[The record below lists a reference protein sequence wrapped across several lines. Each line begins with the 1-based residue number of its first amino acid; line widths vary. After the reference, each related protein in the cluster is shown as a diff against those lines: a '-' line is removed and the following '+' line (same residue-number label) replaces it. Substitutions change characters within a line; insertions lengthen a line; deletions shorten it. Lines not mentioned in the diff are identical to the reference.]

1 MAGINIPGVTDQYN
15 TNDTIEKLMKVERIP
30 LTREQNQLEGYKN
43 QQDAWRDINSKL
55 SSLRES
61 TKTLYSYDNPFNNKI
76 VNSTQEDSIT
86 AEATRSAPIQSFK
99 VDVLQV
105 ATSDRFLT
113 DELGA
118 DYKVPSG
125 VYTFKVA
132 DKQLTM
138 NWKGGSLK
146 DFSNAIN
153 KRGNGII
160 NTMIIGSSQGKKT
173 LLIESL
179 TTGRENKLIFEDAAK
194 TFAEQSGMISPIKS
208 NEITFGTNSSEIS
221 NIQNKENVEQVGLP
235 SLSITKT
242 KFINNIVT
250 VEPRGAYQVN
260 VPNNIKNNSNY
271 HITFNITAKKTDDIT
286 TKLNENAGEPVLPDS
301 GFAEFENIVIRNIE
315 SDTTIK
321 KTTVQTEQLVPIE
334 NKNLVYAVM
343 TDGSEELI
351 STPEILSE
359 NGTKIDFPLSEYQNI
374 KAIAFKNYNTGYSFE
389 VSSFET
395 YDKTT
400 NAGYVP
406 NHPVSVADDA
416 IIKYEGI
423 KISRPSNKID
433 DVIPE
438 ITLNLAEKTEKTATI
453 SVKPDAEAAKD
464 ALISFV
470 GQYNQT
476 VAKINILSQTKTEI
490 IEELDYLSDDEK
502 ENAYKQLGLFQTDFS
517 LTSIKSNMATI
528 LSSQYLFD
536 DNATI
541 SMLNQIGI
549 ATNASGFGGG
559 YSASR
564 LRGYLEIDEKK
575 LDNALQNN
583 LDDIKSLFGY
593 DSDGDLIV
601 DSGIAYKLDKQISA
615 YTQTGGILSLKTST
629 LDSKIKN
636 SESRIS
642 KLEDQLED
650 KEAEYRNQFS
660 TMTGTLNSLESQQS
674 TISNFSRQNQNNN

>member
-502 ENAYKQLGLFQTDFS
+502 ETAYKQLGLFQTDFS

>member
-1 MAGINIPGVTDQYN
+1 MAGISIPGVTDPYN
-15 TNDTIEKLMKVERIP
+15 TNDTVEKLMQVERIP
-30 LTREQNQLEGYKN
+30 LTREQNQLEKYKN
-43 QQDAWRDINSKL
+43 EQDAWREINSKL
-55 SSLRES
+55 SSLREN
-61 TKTLYSYDNPFNNKI
+61 TKTLYSYDNPFNNKL
-76 VNSTQEDSIT
+76 VNSTQEDAIT
-86 AEATRSAPIQSFK
+86 AEATRSAPLQSFK

-105 ATSDRFLT
+105 ATADRFLT
-113 DELGA
+113 DELAA

-179 TTGRENKLIFEDAAK
+179 TTGKENKLIFEDTAK

-208 NEITFGTNSSEIS
+208 NEISFGTNSSEIS
-221 NIQNKENVEQVGLP
+221 NIQNKENVEQIGLP
-235 SLSITKT
+235 TLSITKT
-242 KFINNIVT
+242 KFLNNTVT

-260 VPNNIKNNSNY
+260 IPNSVKNNSNY

-286 TKLNENAGEPVLPDS
+286 TKINKKTEEPVLPDS
-301 GFAEFENIVIRNIE
+301 GFAEFENIIIRNIE

-321 KTTVQTEQLVPIE
+321 KTTVQKKPLVPIE
-334 NKNLVYAVM
+334 NRNLVYAVM
-343 TDGSEELI
+343 NDGSEEII

-359 NGTKIDFPLSEYQNI
+359 NGTKVDFPLSEYQNI

-389 VSSFET
+389 VSAFET
-395 YDKTT
+395 YDVTA

-476 VAKINILSQTKTEI
+476 VAKINILSQTKIEI
-490 IEELDYLSDDEK
+490 IEELDYLTDDEK
-502 ENAYKQLGLFQTDFS
+502 ETAYKQLGLFQTDFS

-541 SMLNQIGI
+541 TMLNQIGI

-601 DSGIAYKLDKQISA
+601 DSGIAYKLDNQIGA

-642 KLEDQLED
+642 KLEEQLEN

-674 TISNFSRQNQNNN
+674 TISNFSKQNQNN

>member
-30 LTREQNQLEGYKN
+30 LTREQNQLEEYKN
-43 QQDAWRDINSKL
+43 EQDAWRDINSKL

-61 TKTLYSYDNPFNNKI
+61 TKTLYSYDNPFNNKT
-76 VNSTQEDSIT
+76 VNSTQEDAIT

-105 ATSDRFLT
+105 ATADRFLT
-113 DELGA
+113 DELAA
-118 DYKVPSG
+118 DYKVSSG

-179 TTGRENKLIFEDAAK
+179 TTGKENKLIFEDAAK

-208 NEITFGTNSSEIS
+208 NEISFGTNSSEIS
-221 NIQNKENVEQVGLP
+221 NIQNKENVEQIGLP

-242 KFINNIVT
+242 KFLNNTVT

-260 VPNNIKNNSNY
+260 VPNNVKNNSNY

-286 TKLNENAGEPVLPDS
+286 TKLNERTEEPVLPDS

-321 KTTVQTEQLVPIE
+321 KATVQKEPLVPIE

-343 TDGSEELI
+343 NDGSEELI

-359 NGTKIDFPLSEYQNI
+359 NGTKVDFPLSEYQNI

-389 VSSFET
+389 VSAFET
-395 YDKTT
+395 YDVTA

-423 KISRPSNKID
+423 KITRPSNKID

-476 VAKINILSQTKTEI
+476 VAKINILSQTKSEI
-490 IEELDYLSDDEK
+490 IEELDYLTDDEK
-502 ENAYKQLGLFQTDFS
+502 ETAYKQLGLFQTDFS

-528 LSSQYLFD
+528 LSSQYSFD

-541 SMLNQIGI
+541 TMLNQIGI

-601 DSGIAYKLDKQISA
+601 DSGIAYKLDKQIGA

-642 KLEDQLED
+642 KLEEQLEN

-674 TISNFSRQNQNNN
+674 TISNFSKQNQNNN

>member
-30 LTREQNQLEGYKN
+30 LTREQNQLEEYKN
-43 QQDAWRDINSKL
+43 EQDAWRDINSKL

-61 TKTLYSYDNPFNNKI
+61 TKTLYSYDNPFNNKT
-76 VNSTQEDSIT
+76 VNSTQEDAIT

-105 ATSDRFLT
+105 ATADRFLT
-113 DELGA
+113 DELDA

-153 KRGNGII
+153 KRGNGIV

-179 TTGRENKLIFEDAAK
+179 TTGKENKLIFEDAAK

-208 NEITFGTNSSEIS
+208 NEISFGTNSSEIS
-221 NIQNKENVEQVGLP
+221 SIQNKENIEQVGLP

-242 KFINNIVT
+242 KFLNNTVT

-260 VPNNIKNNSNY
+260 VPNNVKNNSNY
-271 HITFNITAKKTDDIT
+271 HITFNITAKKIDDIT
-286 TKLNENAGEPVLPDS
+286 TKLNEKAEEPVLPDS
-301 GFAEFENIVIRNIE
+301 GFAEFENIVIKNIE
-315 SDTTIK
+315 SETTIK
-321 KTTVQTEQLVPIE
+321 KTTVQTEPLVPIE

-343 TDGSEELI
+343 NDGSEKLI

-359 NGTKIDFPLSEYQNI
+359 NGTKVDLPLSEYQNI

-389 VSSFET
+389 VSAFET
-395 YDKTT
+395 YDVNA

-423 KISRPSNKID
+423 KITRPSNKID

-453 SVKPDAEAAKD
+453 SVKPDSEAAKD

-476 VAKINILSQTKTEI
+476 VAKINILSQTKSEI
-490 IEELDYLSDDEK
+490 IEELDYLTDEEK
-502 ENAYKQLGLFQTDFS
+502 ETAYKQLGLFQTDFS

-541 SMLNQIGI
+541 TMLNQIGI

-593 DSDGDLIV
+593 DSDGDLII
-601 DSGIAYKLDKQISA
+601 DSGIAYKLDKQIGA

-642 KLEDQLED
+642 KLEEQLEN

-660 TMTGTLNSLESQQS
+660 TMTGTLNSLESQQT
-674 TISNFSRQNQNNN
+674 TISNFSKQNQNNN

>member
-1 MAGINIPGVTDQYN
+1 MAGISIPGVTDPYN
-15 TNDTIEKLMKVERIP
+15 TNDTVEKLMQVERIP
-30 LTREQNQLEGYKN
+30 LTREQNQLEKYKN
-43 QQDAWRDINSKL
+43 EQDAWREINSKL
-55 SSLRES
+55 SSLREN
-61 TKTLYSYDNPFNNKI
+61 TKTLYSYDNPFNNKL
-76 VNSTQEDSIT
+76 VNSTQEDAIT
-86 AEATRSAPIQSFK
+86 AEATRSAPLQSFK

-105 ATSDRFLT
+105 ATADRFLT
-113 DELGA
+113 DELAA

-179 TTGRENKLIFEDAAK
+179 TTGKENKLIFEDTAK

-208 NEITFGTNSSEIS
+208 NEISFGTNSSEIS
-221 NIQNKENVEQVGLP
+221 NIQNKENVEQIGLP
-235 SLSITKT
+235 TLSITKT
-242 KFINNIVT
+242 KFLNNTVT

-260 VPNNIKNNSNY
+260 IPNSVKNNSNY

-286 TKLNENAGEPVLPDS
+286 TKLNKKTEEPVLPDS
-301 GFAEFENIVIRNIE
+301 GFAEFENIIIRNIE

-321 KTTVQTEQLVPIE
+321 KTTVQKEPLVPIE
-334 NKNLVYAVM
+334 NRNLVYAVM
-343 TDGSEELI
+343 NDGSEEII

-359 NGTKIDFPLSEYQNI
+359 NGTKVDFPLSEYQNI

-389 VSSFET
+389 VSAFET
-395 YDKTT
+395 YDVTA

-476 VAKINILSQTKTEI
+476 VAKINILSQTKIEI
-490 IEELDYLSDDEK
+490 IEELDYLTDDEK
-502 ENAYKQLGLFQTDFS
+502 ETAYKQLGLFQTDFS

-541 SMLNQIGI
+541 TMLNQIGI

-601 DSGIAYKLDKQISA
+601 DSGIAYKLDNQIGA

-642 KLEDQLED
+642 KLEEQLEN

-674 TISNFSRQNQNNN
+674 TISNFSKQNQNN

>member
-30 LTREQNQLEGYKN
+30 LTREQNQLEEYKN
-43 QQDAWRDINSKL
+43 EQDAWRDINSKL

-61 TKTLYSYDNPFNNKI
+61 TKTLYSYDNPFNNKT
-76 VNSTQEDSIT
+76 VNSTQEDAIT

-105 ATSDRFLT
+105 ATADRFLT
-113 DELGA
+113 DELAA
-118 DYKVPSG
+118 DYKVSSG

-179 TTGRENKLIFEDAAK
+179 TTGKENKLIFEDAAK

-208 NEITFGTNSSEIS
+208 NEISFGTNSSEIS
-221 NIQNKENVEQVGLP
+221 NIQNKENVEQIGLP

-242 KFINNIVT
+242 KFLNNTVT

-260 VPNNIKNNSNY
+260 VPNNVKNNSNY

-286 TKLNENAGEPVLPDS
+286 TKLNERTEEPVLPDS

-321 KTTVQTEQLVPIE
+321 KATVQKEPLVPIE

-343 TDGSEELI
+343 NDGSEELI

-359 NGTKIDFPLSEYQNI
+359 NGTKVDFPLSEYQNI

-389 VSSFET
+389 VSAFET
-395 YDKTT
+395 YDVTA

-423 KISRPSNKID
+423 KITRPSNKID

-476 VAKINILSQTKTEI
+476 VAKINILSQTKSEI
-490 IEELDYLSDDEK
+490 IEELDYLTDDEK
-502 ENAYKQLGLFQTDFS
+502 ETAYKQLGLFQTDFS

-528 LSSQYLFD
+528 LSSQYSFD

-541 SMLNQIGI
+541 TMLNQIGI

-601 DSGIAYKLDKQISA
+601 DSGIAYKLDKQIGA

-642 KLEDQLED
+642 KLEDQLAD

-674 TISNFSRQNQNNN
+674 TISNFSKQNQNNN

>member
-30 LTREQNQLEGYKN
+30 LTREQNQLEEYKN
-43 QQDAWRDINSKL
+43 EQDAWRDINSKL

-61 TKTLYSYDNPFNNKI
+61 TKTLYSYDNPFNNKT
-76 VNSTQEDSIT
+76 VNSTQEDAIT

-105 ATSDRFLT
+105 ATADRFLT
-113 DELGA
+113 DELAA
-118 DYKVPSG
+118 DYKVSSG

-179 TTGRENKLIFEDAAK
+179 TTGKENKLIFEDAAK

-208 NEITFGTNSSEIS
+208 NEISFGTNSSEIS
-221 NIQNKENVEQVGLP
+221 NIQNKENVEQIGLP

-242 KFINNIVT
+242 KFLNNTVT
-250 VEPRGAYQVN
+250 VEPRGAYQVS
-260 VPNNIKNNSNY
+260 VPNNVKNNSNY

-286 TKLNENAGEPVLPDS
+286 TKLNERTEEPVLPDS

-321 KTTVQTEQLVPIE
+321 KATVQKEPLVPIE

-343 TDGSEELI
+343 NDGSEELI

-359 NGTKIDFPLSEYQNI
+359 NGTKVDFPLSEYQNI

-389 VSSFET
+389 VSAFET
-395 YDKTT
+395 YDVTA

-423 KISRPSNKID
+423 KITRPSNKID

-476 VAKINILSQTKTEI
+476 VAKINILSQTKSEI
-490 IEELDYLSDDEK
+490 IEELDYLTDDEK
-502 ENAYKQLGLFQTDFS
+502 ETAYKQLGLFQTDFS

-528 LSSQYLFD
+528 LSSQYSFD

-541 SMLNQIGI
+541 TMLNQIGI

-601 DSGIAYKLDKQISA
+601 DSGIAYKLDKQIGA

-642 KLEDQLED
+642 KLEDQLAD

-674 TISNFSRQNQNNN
+674 TISNFSKQNQNNN

>member
-1 MAGINIPGVTDQYN
+1 MAGISIPGVTDPYN
-15 TNDTIEKLMKVERIP
+15 TNDTVEKLMQVERIP
-30 LTREQNQLEGYKN
+30 LTREQNQLEKYKN
-43 QQDAWRDINSKL
+43 EQDAWREINSKL
-55 SSLRES
+55 SSLREN
-61 TKTLYSYDNPFNNKI
+61 TKTLYSYDNPFNNKL
-76 VNSTQEDSIT
+76 VNSTQEDAIT
-86 AEATRSAPIQSFK
+86 AEATRSAPLQSFK

-105 ATSDRFLT
+105 ATADRFLT
-113 DELGA
+113 DELAA

-179 TTGRENKLIFEDAAK
+179 TTGKENKLIFEDTAK

-208 NEITFGTNSSEIS
+208 NEISFGTNSSEIS
-221 NIQNKENVEQVGLP
+221 NIQNKENVEQIGLP
-235 SLSITKT
+235 TLSITKT
-242 KFINNIVT
+242 KFLNNTVT

-260 VPNNIKNNSNY
+260 IPNSVKNNSNY

-286 TKLNENAGEPVLPDS
+286 TKLNKKTEEPVLPDS
-301 GFAEFENIVIRNIE
+301 GFAEFENIIIRNIE

-321 KTTVQTEQLVPIE
+321 KTTVQKEPLVPIE
-334 NKNLVYAVM
+334 NRNLVYAVM
-343 TDGSEELI
+343 NDGSEEII
-351 STPEILSE
+351 STPEILSG
-359 NGTKIDFPLSEYQNI
+359 NGTKVDFPLSEYQNI

-389 VSSFET
+389 VSAFET
-395 YDKTT
+395 YDVTA

-476 VAKINILSQTKTEI
+476 VAKINILSQTKIEI
-490 IEELDYLSDDEK
+490 IEELDYLTDDEK
-502 ENAYKQLGLFQTDFS
+502 ETAYKQLGLFQTDFS

-541 SMLNQIGI
+541 TMLNQIGI

-601 DSGIAYKLDKQISA
+601 DSGIAYKLDNQIGA

-642 KLEDQLED
+642 KLEEQLEN

-674 TISNFSRQNQNNN
+674 TISNFSKQNQNN

>member
-30 LTREQNQLEGYKN
+30 LTREQNQLKEYKN
-43 QQDAWRDINSKL
+43 EQDAWRDINSKL

-61 TKTLYSYDNPFNNKI
+61 TKTLYSYDNPFNNKT
-76 VNSTQEDSIT
+76 VNSTQEDAIT
-86 AEATRSAPIQSFK
+86 AEATRSAQIQSFK

-113 DELGA
+113 DELAA

-179 TTGRENKLIFEDAAK
+179 TTGKENKLIFEDAAK

-208 NEITFGTNSSEIS
+208 NEINFGTNASEFS
-221 NIQNKENVEQVGLP
+221 NIQTKEAVEQVGLP

-242 KFINNIVT
+242 KFLNNTVT
-250 VEPRGAYQVN
+250 VKPRGAYQVN
-260 VPNNIKNNSNY
+260 VPNNVKNNSNY

-286 TKLNENAGEPVLPDS
+286 TKLNEKTEEPVLPDS

-321 KTTVQTEQLVPIE
+321 KTTVQTEPLVPIE

-343 TDGSEELI
+343 NDGSEELI

-359 NGTKIDFPLSEYQNI
+359 DGTKVDLPLSEYQNI
-374 KAIAFKNYNTGYSFE
+374 KAIALKNYNTGYSFE
-389 VSSFET
+389 VSAFET
-395 YDKTT
+395 YDVTA

-423 KISRPSNKID
+423 KITRPSNKID

-476 VAKINILSQTKTEI
+476 VAKINILSQTKPEI
-490 IEELDYLSDDEK
+490 IEELDYLTDDEK
-502 ENAYKQLGLFQTDFS
+502 ETAYKQLGLFQTDFS

-541 SMLNQIGI
+541 TMLNQIGI

-583 LDDIKSLFGY
+583 LDNIKSLFGY

-601 DSGIAYKLDKQISA
+601 DSGIAYKLDKQIGA

-642 KLEDQLED
+642 KLEDQLES

-674 TISNFSRQNQNNN
+674 TISNFSKQNQNNN

>member
-30 LTREQNQLEGYKN
+30 LTREQNQLEEYKN
-43 QQDAWRDINSKL
+43 EQDAWRDINSKL

-61 TKTLYSYDNPFNNKI
+61 TKTLYSYDNPFNNKT
-76 VNSTQEDSIT
+76 VNSTQEDAIT

-105 ATSDRFLT
+105 ATADRFLT
-113 DELGA
+113 DELAA
-118 DYKVPSG
+118 DYKVSSG

-179 TTGRENKLIFEDAAK
+179 TTGKENKLIFEDAAK

-208 NEITFGTNSSEIS
+208 NEISFGTNSSEIS
-221 NIQNKENVEQVGLP
+221 NIQNKENVEQIGLP

-242 KFINNIVT
+242 KFLNNTVT

-260 VPNNIKNNSNY
+260 VPNNVKNNSNY

-286 TKLNENAGEPVLPDS
+286 TKLNERTEEPVLPDS

-321 KTTVQTEQLVPIE
+321 KATVQKEPLVPIE

-343 TDGSEELI
+343 NDGSEELI

-359 NGTKIDFPLSEYQNI
+359 NGTKVDLPLSEYQNI

-389 VSSFET
+389 VSAFET
-395 YDKTT
+395 YDVTA

-423 KISRPSNKID
+423 KITRPSNKID

-476 VAKINILSQTKTEI
+476 VAKINILSQTKSEI
-490 IEELDYLSDDEK
+490 IEELDYLTDDEK
-502 ENAYKQLGLFQTDFS
+502 ETAYKQLGLFQTDFS

-528 LSSQYLFD
+528 LSSQYSFD

-541 SMLNQIGI
+541 TMLNQIGI

-601 DSGIAYKLDKQISA
+601 DSGIAYKLDKQIGA

-642 KLEDQLED
+642 KLEDQLAD

-674 TISNFSRQNQNNN
+674 TISNFSKQNQNNN